1 MKGSWRV
8 LISVAAMFVFQL
20 ALTAQ
25 VPITRGPVI
34 ETADSNSATITW
46 STQQPSTSRVWY
58 GDDPDDLTQVAE
70 DDNRGTEHRVRLEG
84 LQPNSTYFFQVDSNP
99 SNARTE
105 TESPAVMS
113 FKTIAPGQQPIHNR
127 KAVIAQR
134 GVSTTES
141 GDLRR

>member
-1 MKGSWRV
+1 MKGSWWV
-8 LISVAAMFVFQL
+8 LSVAAIFVFQL

-34 ETADSNSATITW
+34 ETADSNSATIAW
-46 STQQPSTSRVWY
+46 STQQPSTSRLWY

-84 LQPNSTYFFQVDSNP
+84 LQPNSTYFFQVDSGRSNP
-99 SNARTE
+99 RAE

-134 GVSTTES
+134 GTSNSQTGE
-141 GDLRR
+141 LQR